1 MITLDLS
8 SACHILRDWR
18 FLCEKTYR
26 WSRCLTPLIIRE
38 MQIKTTMSSHL
49 TLVRVLVTQ
58 SCPTLWYPM
67 DYSPPDSTV
76 YENVQGKNTG
86 VDCHSFLQGIFPTE
100 GLNPGLPYCRQILY
114 FKPAEK
120 PTDHNGPMFNLCF
133 SHWSWWLPLKKK
145 KIHKQQILERM
156 WRKGNPLALFGGR
169 GNVNWYSPC
178 AEKYGCSLKNKT
190 KNRAI
195 IWSSKSTPGHIFRGN
210 DNSKRCMHLYIHSC
224 CC

>member
-38 MQIKTTMSSHL
+38 MQIKTTMSYHL
-49 TLVRVLVTQ
+49 TLVRMLITQ

-67 DYSPPDSTV
+67 DYNPPGFTV

-86 VDCHSFLQGIFPTE
+86 VDCHSFLQGSSQTRDWTQVSPRFFTLSQQRSPLITMGPCLISAFPTVHDGYHQKE
-100 GLNPGLPYCRQILY
+100 
-114 FKPAEK
+114 
-120 PTDHNGPMFNLCF
+120 
-133 SHWSWWLPLKKK
+133 
-145 KIHKQQILERM
+145 KIHKQQMLERM

-178 AEKYGCSLKNKT
+178 AEKYGCSLKK
-190 KNRAI
+190 
-195 IWSSKSTPGHIFRGN
+195 
-210 DNSKRCMHLYIHSC
+210 
-224 CC
+224 